1 MTLDDDL
8 ILLQIDLL
16 RHDAHLRHEMM
27 WRLGKAQRAALAAL
41 IDGKHDVAVL
51 RAGYAQ
57 AGEWLEEAL
66 AGLMPVAAAAFAHVY
81 RKHLGEDFAIPDKF
95 AMPEVYGASVSA
107 WMAQQAG
114 KQAFILRRLA
124 RLGRVEGQ
132 DAKQIADAV
141 RKAWQ
146 SGNAQSETLV
156 RTASAQ
162 AASDANLAVML
173 KSRRVQYL
181 IHKSHLDS
189 RTTGICRARHNKR
202 WTKALEPVGHNLE
215 FRQPPLHWNCRSII
229 KPLPDDKLRDED
241 DYDFD
246 EWLTKMPVNIQKK
259 ALGEGKAAIW
269 QAAKAKGQ
277 ALTIHD
283 LLDQKGRELTLHELA
298 RRYPETAD
306 AAGYARYNVDNQ
318 RVKWDKSL
326 HTEAGIAA
334 DVLLNQASDKEK
346 EITTSLVGVERDL
359 GIALVGLDYRFKSKE
374 SLIRKILTKM
384 AAKDISAAAAAE
396 SIDDVLRYTFLL
408 SADKFVVEFHQTIA
422 RMQMFGHKAVSISN
436 TWRQGAPYKGVNAV
450 FEQNGQRYELQFHT
464 QQSFDLKNGE
474 LHELYEQFRT
484 IGIAASE
491 KERLLR
497 EMVRLSDNIPQPKDI
512 NSIRSE

>member
-16 RHDAHLRHEMM
+16 RHDAHLRRQMM
-27 WRLGKAQRAALAAL
+27 RRLGKAQREALAAL
-41 IDGKHDVAVL
+41 LDGKQDLAVL
-51 RAGYAQ
+51 RTAYAQ

-66 AGLMPVAAAAFAHVY
+66 VGLLPVAAAAFAQVY
-81 RKHLGEDFAIPDKF
+81 RKHLGNGFSAPDTFAV
-95 AMPEVYGASVSA
+95 PEVYGASVSA
-107 WMAQQAG
+107 WMTQQAD

-124 RLGRVEGQ
+124 RLGRAGGQ
-132 DAKQIADAV
+132 DARQIADAV

-189 RTTGICRARHNKR
+189 RTTGVCRMRHNKR
-202 WTKALEPVGHNLE
+202 WTKALAPVGHNLE

-229 KPLPDDKLRDED
+229 KPLLDDQLREED

-246 EWLTKMPVNIQKK
+246 EWLEKMPTPIREK
-259 ALGEGKAAIW
+259 ALGKGKAAIW

-298 RRYPETAD
+298 RRYPDAAD
-306 AAGYARYNVDNQ
+306 TAGYAKY
-318 RVKWDKSL
+318 
-326 HTEAGIAA
+326 
-334 DVLLNQASDKEK
+334 
-346 EITTSLVGVERDL
+346 
-359 GIALVGLDYRFKSKE
+359 
-374 SLIRKILTKM
+374 
-384 AAKDISAAAAAE
+384 
-396 SIDDVLRYTFLL
+396 DD
-408 SADKFVVEFHQTIA
+408 
-422 RMQMFGHKAVSISN
+422 
-436 TWRQGAPYKGVNAV
+436 
-450 FEQNGQRYELQFHT
+450 
-464 QQSFDLKNGE
+464 
-474 LHELYEQFRT
+474 
-484 IGIAASE
+484 
-491 KERLLR
+491 
-497 EMVRLSDNIPQPKDI
+497 
-512 NSIRSE
+512 